1 MSAWVSAL
9 STGAGSTCTRSAGAP
24 IFCSSARI
32 SATVRVVVARPAG
45 EGAMTMAL
53 RPLSAIIALF
63 TGVAAGLVDGVTA
76 PTTPTGFAY
85 FTSPSSGRSS
95 MMPTVFARMRS
106 RSVPKVLRWF
116 FTTLSAALPRPVSST
131 AIAASASAFSGL

>member
-1 MSAWVSAL
+1 
-9 STGAGSTCTRSAGAP
+9 
-24 IFCSSARI
+24 
-32 SATVRVVVARPAG
+32 
-45 EGAMTMAL
+45 MTMAL

-85 FTSPSSGRSS
+85 LTSPSSGSSS
-95 MMPTVFARMRS
+95 MTPTVFARRRS

-131 AIAASASAFSGL
+131 AIAASASACAGL